1 MKFISRIVPHNN
13 DILTK
18 INRNII
24 IQAVLKKDKNEFT
37 YYDIVSING
46 LNNHL
51 LKLFH
56 NNNFIFT
63 DVTTAAEKSFIE
75 NDLLR
80 DENTVYNLYMDLD
93 IIINNFE
100 NNKAYMH
107 GTIYRIRRANSLINN
122 GFKPLS
128 YKTDYSK
135 YPTKKLYW

>member
-24 IQAVLKKDKNEFT
+24 IQAVLKKDKNDFT

-75 NDLLR
+75 NDLL
-80 DENTVYNLYMDLD
+80 EMKTQY
-93 IIINNFE
+93 IICIW
-100 NNKAYMH
+100 
-107 GTIYRIRRANSLINN
+107 I
-122 GFKPLS
+122 
-128 YKTDYSK
+128 
-135 YPTKKLYW
+135 

>member
-24 IQAVLKKDKNEFT
+24 IQAVLKKDKNDFI
-37 YYDIVSING
+37 YYDIISING

-51 LKLFH
+51 LKLFL
-56 NNNFIFT
+56 NSTFVFT
-63 DVTTAAEKSFIE
+63 DVTTAAENSFIE

-80 DENTVYNLYMDLD
+80 DKNIVYNLYMDLD

-128 YKTDYSK
+128 YKAGYSK

>member
-24 IQAVLKKDKNEFT
+24 IQAVLKKDKNDFT

-56 NNNFIFT
+56 NSTFVFT

-107 GTIYRIRRANSLINN
+107 GTIYRIRRVNSLINN

>member
-24 IQAVLKKDKNEFT
+24 IQAVLKKDKNDFT

-56 NNNFIFT
+56 NSTFVFT
-63 DVTTAAEKSFIE
+63 DVTTVAEKSFIE

-80 DENTVYNLYMDLD
+80 DKNTVYNLYMDLD

-107 GTIYRIRRANSLINN
+107 GTIYRIRRANNLINN

-128 YKTDYSK
+128 YKADYSK

>member
-1 MKFISRIVPHNN
+1 MKLISRIVPYNN
-13 DILTK
+13 NVLTK

-24 IQAVLKKDKNEFT
+24 IQAVLKKDKNDFT

-51 LKLFH
+51 LKLFF

-63 DVTTAAEKSFIE
+63 DVTIAAEKSFIE

-107 GTIYRIRRANSLINN
+107 GTIYRIRRANNLINN

-128 YKTDYSK
+128 YKTNYSK